1 MNDRTVVPGS
11 QETRV
16 PERGWVLATWLLATH
31 AWISPAYARVN
42 IVGSTLLPHPPV
54 RANRIHVIAA
64 AGWRFPLYLCLC
76 FSFPYPKAD
85 SSSAAYTT
93 GREYTTSHISTQTS
107 PGSPSTS
114 TRDIVTDSVQYNV
127 STTDLE
133 TSHVRWV
140 CQLLARTPAATLEP
154 RRHTNSANSS
164 GVRCACTSA
173 AFPATRRFRRRC
185 SAAIF
190 NSFHRHRNVFH
201 FSSNFCFRFSFLFAL
216 SFFFCTRWMHG
227 VYFRCSTRNLQS
239 LQSVAREVASST
251 SLQRSI
257 WDFGFDT

>member
-1 MNDRTVVPGS
+1 METRRYACVNDRTVVPGS

-85 SSSAAYTT
+85 SSSVAYTT

-140 CQLLARTPAATLEP
+140 CQFLARTPAATLEP

-164 GVRCACTSA
+164 GVRCACTSICCVSGDTSVPA
-173 AFPATRRFRRRC
+173 SLLRANFQPFPSPSKRIPFFFWLSLSLFFPFASFFCFFC
-185 SAAIF
+185 SAPAG
-190 NSFHRHRNVFH
+190 
-201 FSSNFCFRFSFLFAL
+201 
-216 SFFFCTRWMHG
+216 CTG
-227 VYFRCSTRNLQS
+227 CTF
-239 LQSVAREVASST
+239 VARLEVWNRYGVSYG
-251 SLQRSI
+251 R
-257 WDFGFDT
+257 